1 MSDLPKEFDWEFY
14 LNNYDD
20 LKNAG
25 FKSEDDAIKHF
36 LNFGQFENRI
46 YKRKYSILKN
56 HNIEKFEVSVIISLF
71 NYSDYI
77 KTAIESVIS
86 DETKPLTEI
95 VIVDD
100 CSTDNSLDIVKSYLG
115 FDSHITIIAKSEN
128 SGLVETR
135 NLGILNSSGDY
146 VFILDADNQ
155 INKDCLIEHFNFLK
169 VNTEFIA
176 CYAKIECFDK
186 SDVLVREMSNI
197 EFSYEMLKYGNY
209 IDAMSM
215 FDKKKLID
223 IGLYDTNLKNFGI
236 GWEDYELW
244 LRIASI
250 GGKVGFID
258 KPLSRY
264 LVKNDSMLSIT
275 NQEDNKNNLIV
286 YLNNKYNA
294 NIQ

>member
-1 MSDLPKEFDWEFY
+1 MSNLPEGFDWEFY

-20 LKNAG
+20 LRNAG
-25 FKSEDDAIKHF
+25 LKTEDDAIKHF
-36 LNFGQFENRI
+36 LNFGQFENRV

-56 HNIEKFEVSVIISLF
+56 HNIEKFEVSVIISIF

-77 KTAIESVIS
+77 KIAIESVIS

-100 CSTDNSLDIVKSYLG
+100 CSTDNSLDIVKSYLD

-155 INKDCLIEHFNFLK
+155 INKNCLIDHFNFLK
-169 VNTEFIA
+169 ANTKFIA
-176 CYAKIECFDK
+176 CYAKIECFDE

-223 IGLYDTNLKNFGI
+223 IGLYDTNLKNFGV

-258 KPLSRY
+258 KTLSKY
-264 LVKNDSMLSIT
+264 LVKNGSMLSIT
-275 NQEDNKNNLIV
+275 NQQDNKNNLIV